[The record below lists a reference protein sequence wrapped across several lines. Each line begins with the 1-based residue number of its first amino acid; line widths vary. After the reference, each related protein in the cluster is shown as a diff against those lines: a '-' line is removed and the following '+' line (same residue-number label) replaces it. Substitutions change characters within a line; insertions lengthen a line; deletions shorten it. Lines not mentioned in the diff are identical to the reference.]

1 MGNLLFCYLDKPSLL
16 KLSNE
21 VENLELTPNSSF
33 EVSCFTNQFG
43 NPRGAFKWFKNDIYI
58 PPSTELLIT
67 NINFFILHFSKLKK
81 EDTGSYKCRI
91 ENDEGYEERSFQLS
105 IVGKSMY

>member
-21 VENLELTPNSSF
+21 VENLELTSNSSF

-43 NPRGAFKWFKNDIYI
+43 NPRGVFKWFKNDIYI

-91 ENDEGYEERSFQLS
+91 KNDEGYEERSFQLS